1 MSTSACIS
9 VFSSAFNADYQAI
22 LLVLG
27 DDSSTGNSLVATA
40 HASFDANPT
49 ASFTSTA
56 GSAILVDGSAVEY
69 CLAEVA
75 DLSEATCTVNLNGIL
90 FAAVLG
96 LNLLAFLL
104 TAATLL
110 LHRFEPLVTLGDAIA
125 SFLRDPDPST
135 RNNSLL
141 SKENLRTGMGGWGFA
156 EGKYWAPTRSHFWF
170 RSPSLSQWLTA
181 GFWWLATAGLVTG
194 VLALTVT
201 SQTPVALTRFGA
213 PDAQSTYLVPAAT
226 PAAALAIV
234 SALPQVLL
242 AGLYFGTNALLTAY
256 FLSRESARYAMF
268 AAGVKRRSLRVSADP
283 VGYQT
288 TSLYLTLP
296 RPASWALALWFA
308 AMGFV
313 LSQACFVVS
322 LQSSSS
328 SSSSSATA
336 DHIRGIGFSGVALL
350 ILLAMLVVL
359 MLVVVGMGLLRAPS
373 QIMADGRAVGN
384 PLAFEGGSCSA
395 VISARCHRVPCETDV
410 WKNCV
415 VWGVVPELGDNP
427 VSHVTYSGRP
437 LAEMDTCHRYV

>member
-1 MSTSACIS
+1 MLSGEST
-9 VFSSAFNADYQAI
+9 
-22 LLVLG
+22 
-27 DDSSTGNSLVATA
+27 TNSLVATA
-40 HASFDANPT
+40 HASFDDSPKSN
-49 ASFTSTA
+49 FTSTA
-56 GSAILVDGSAVEY
+56 GSEILVDGSAVTY
-69 CLAEVA
+69 CLAEAA
-75 DLSEATCTVNLNGIL
+75 DLSEATCTVHLNGIL
-90 FAAVLG
+90 FAVVLG
-96 LNLLAFLL
+96 LNLLSFLL
-104 TAATLL
+104 TGATLL
-110 LHRFEPLVTLGDAIA
+110 LRRFEPLVTLGDAIA

-141 SKENLRTGMGGWGFA
+141 TKENVRTGMGGWGFT
-156 EGKYWAPTRSHFWF
+156 EGKYWSPTRSHFWF

-194 VLALTVT
+194 VLVLAVT
-201 SQTPVALTRFGA
+201 SHTPVALSSFGV
-213 PDAQSTYLVPAAT
+213 PDAHSTYLVPATT

-234 SALPQVLL
+234 SAIPQLLL
-242 AGLYFGTNALLTAY
+242 AGLYFSTNALLTAY
-256 FLSRESARYAMF
+256 FLSRESAKYVMF
-268 AAGVKRRSLRVSADP
+268 PSGIQRLPLRVSADP

-328 SSSSSATA
+328 SAAATA
-336 DHIRGIGFSGVALL
+336 ATAGQHIRGVGFSGVALL

-359 MLVVVGMGLLRAPS
+359 LLVVVGIGFLRAPS

-384 PLAFEGGSCSA
+384 PLVFEGGSCSA
-395 VISARCHRVPCETDV
+395 VMSARCHRVPCETDA

-415 VWGVVPELGDNP
+415 VWGVVPELGDSP
-427 VSHVTYSGRP
+427 VSHVTYSARP
-437 LAEMDTCHRYV
+437 MAEMDTCHRYV